1 MGGNTF
7 TAIIA
12 TITTKSSCLDES
24 LNTLK
29 FLERAKQIRTEVIS
43 KLQMSDNPEMNKLE
57 KEIAYLKDIL
67 KIKRNGAAVIDVD
80 LNEKFKR
87 LQQENHRLKELVDE
101 ELV

>member
-1 MGGNTF
+1 M
-7 TAIIA
+7 
-12 TITTKSSCLDES
+12 DES

>member
-1 MGGNTF
+1 
-7 TAIIA
+7 
-12 TITTKSSCLDES
+12 
-24 LNTLK
+24 
-29 FLERAKQIRTEVIS
+29 
-43 KLQMSDNPEMNKLE
+43 MSDNPEMNKLE